1 MNIEQVVAEMPKV
14 SINSISE
21 DEQVEFGIY
30 PHAVEII
37 VEAQCQLLAE
47 HGWRKVPSLESMTV
61 KLRVLNLRAS
71 LISTTHKEGEF
82 DSSVFIAQELHRWLL
97 EGE

>member
-1 MNIEQVVAEMPKV
+1 MEEKIVVAMPKV

-37 VEAQCQLLAE
+37 VEAQCQLLAKQ
-47 HGWRKVPSLESMTV
+47 GYRPVPSLDEIDR
-61 KLRVLNLRAS
+61 KLVTLLDKDIP
-71 LISTTHKEGEF
+71 LSTSK
-82 DSSVFIAQELHRWLL
+82 QLHRWLL
-97 EGE
+97 EGEGG